1 MVLHCTVLQVAALAD
16 DYTAEPQAADDV
28 DLAVSAVGRGR
39 GGGRGE
45 GRGPGWV
52 GGRLGPADQQH
63 RAHTGLLKYVR
74 GLKVMMVIRGLRW
87 VATER
92 TLDPDDG
99 LVENPRP

>member
-52 GGRLGPADQQH
+52 GGCALLYTNR
-63 RAHTGLLKYVR
+63 GLLEA
-74 GLKVMMVIRGLRW
+74 LIRGRDEHGGRAIRW
-87 VATER
+87 CRWGVLLYA
-92 TLDPDDG
+92 DG
-99 LVENPRP
+99 GGGGGN